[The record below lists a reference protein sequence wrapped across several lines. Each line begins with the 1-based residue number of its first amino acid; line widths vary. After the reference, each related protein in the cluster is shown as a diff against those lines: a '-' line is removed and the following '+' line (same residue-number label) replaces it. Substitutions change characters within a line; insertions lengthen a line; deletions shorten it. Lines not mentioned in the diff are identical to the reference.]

1 MGKNAYFK
9 LDIRDSGVN
18 IQIFPPEEGGKKLD
32 VKEVTEYLDTKG
44 FTSYNLKEI
53 NDAVT
58 VATQEMRQVYVGEG
72 RGIYENEQME
82 VTISSDRML
91 AFCRFYPPSNEGSLM
106 TEKEIIDELNFRNVT
121 EGIHEENI
129 RMFLDDR
136 QYCVDYIL
144 AKGTPPV
151 NGEDAWI
158 EYFFNTNHNLRPKRN
173 EDGSVDYREL
183 NTISRVEEGQ
193 MLAKL
198 HPAVPGKP
206 GKDVCGG
213 AVQGRQEKNLKLD
226 FANNITLSDDRTEI
240 YSNVTGHA
248 SLVNDK
254 VFVADVY
261 DVPADVDNA
270 TGNIVYDG
278 NVTVKGNVKSG
289 FSITAK
295 GDIIIEGVVE
305 AAFLSAGGQIV
316 VKRGINGMSK
326 GRVEAKDNII
336 CKFIE
341 NATVVSGGYIETE
354 CILHSQVSAEADI
367 RVRGKKGFVSGGL
380 IRAGNVVEAQTM
392 GSAMGTITQ
401 IEVGAP
407 PAIKVRYEE
416 LGQSVNKIKQNLDKM
431 RPILVNFNEKL
442 QKKEEVAPERVQQ
455 VQAIARSFKEEQ
467 KNLAEQQEEMKELH
481 EKIQMS
487 NSAKVKIKGTIYPG
501 VTITISEMS
510 KSIKSEHSCT
520 KYVRDRGE
528 IVARPL

>member
-9 LDIRDSGVN
+9 LDIQGVGVTV
-18 IQIFPPEEGGKKLD
+18 QIMPPEEGGKKLD
-32 VKEVTEYLDTKG
+32 IKEVTEYLDARGYDK
-44 FTSYNLKEI
+44 YNLKEL

-58 VATQEMRQVYVGEG
+58 VITQEIRRVYVGEG
-72 RGIYENEQME
+72 RNIPENEQME
-82 VTISSDRML
+82 VTVSSDRML
-91 AFCRFYPPSNEGSLM
+91 VFCRFHAPSDQGKLL
-106 TEKEIIDELNFRNVT
+106 TEQEILEDLQFRNISN
-121 EGIHEENI
+121 GIDIEMI
-129 RMFLDDR
+129 RKFLSDR
-136 QYCVDYIL
+136 QYCTDYIF

-198 HPAVPGKP
+198 HPVVPGKA
-206 GKDVCGG
+206 GVDVCGG
-213 AVQGRQEKNLKLD
+213 PVRGRQEKTARLD
-226 FANNITLSDDRTEI
+226 FANNITLSEDKTEI

-248 SLVNDK
+248 SLVNGK

-261 DVPADVDNA
+261 DVPADVDNT

-289 FSITAK
+289 FSVTAK
-295 GDIIIEGVVE
+295 GDIVIEGVVE
-305 AAFLSAGGQIV
+305 AAFLSAGGQII

-354 CILHSQVSAEADI
+354 CILHSQVSSEADI

-380 IRAGNVVEAQTM
+380 IRAGNLVEAQTM
-392 GSAMGTITQ
+392 GSAMGTVTQ

-407 PAIKVRYEE
+407 PAVKVRYEE
-416 LGQSVNKIKQNLDKM
+416 LSQSISRTKQNLEKM

-442 QKKEEVAPERVQQ
+442 QKKETVSPERIQQ
-455 VQAIARSFKEEQ
+455 VQAIAKSFKEEQ
-467 KNLAEQQEEMKELH
+467 GHLARQQEEMKGLH

-487 NSAKVKIKGTIYPG
+487 CNAKVMIKGTIYPG
-501 VTITISEMS
+501 VTITISDMT

-520 KYVRDRGE
+520 KYVRERGE

>member
-9 LDIRDSGVN
+9 LDIQDAGVTV
-18 IQIFPPEEGGKKLD
+18 QIIPPEEGGRKLD
-32 VKEVTEYLDTKG
+32 VKEVTEYLEAKG
-44 FTSYNLKEI
+44 YINYNLKEL
-53 NDAVT
+53 NDAVA
-58 VATQEMRQVYVGEG
+58 VATQEIHRIYVGES
-72 RGIYENEQME
+72 RNLYENEQME
-82 VTISSDRML
+82 ITISSDRML
-91 AFCRFYPPSNEGSLM
+91 AFCRFHAPSNKGELM
-106 TEKEIIDELNFRNVT
+106 TEQEILNDLQFKNISYGIDMEA
-121 EGIHEENI
+121 IHK
-129 RMFLDDR
+129 FLADR
-136 QYCVDYIL
+136 QYCVDYIF

-151 NGEDAWI
+151 NGEDAWV

-198 HPAVPGKP
+198 HPSVPGKD
-206 GKDVCGG
+206 GIDVCGNP
-213 AVQGRQEKNLKLD
+213 VHGRQEKSMKLD
-226 FANNITLSDDRTEI
+226 FANNITLSDDKTEI

-248 SLVNDK
+248 SLVNGK
-254 VFVADVY
+254 VFVEDVY
-261 DVPADVDNA
+261 DVPADVDNT

-289 FSITAK
+289 FSVRAK
-295 GDIIIEGVVE
+295 GDIIVEGVVE
-305 AAFLSAGGQIV
+305 AAFLSAGGQII

-326 GRVEAKDNII
+326 GRVEAKENII

-341 NATVVSGGYIETE
+341 NATVVSGGFIETG

-380 IRAGNVVEAQTM
+380 IRAGNVIEAQTM

-401 IEVGAP
+401 IEVGVP
-407 PAIKVRYEE
+407 PAVKVRYED
-416 LGQSVNKIKQNLDKM
+416 LSQSVDGIKQNMEKM

-442 QKKEEVAPERVQQ
+442 QKKEAVSPERVQQ
-455 VQAIARSFKEEQ
+455 VQMIAKNFKEAQQQLAQQKEEL
-467 KNLAEQQEEMKELH
+467 KNLY
-481 EKIQMS
+481 EKIQMA
-487 NSAKVKIKGTIYPG
+487 NNAKVKIKGTIYPG
-501 VTITISEMS
+501 VTITISDMS

-520 KYVRDRGE
+520 RYVREHGE

>member
-9 LDIRDSGVN
+9 LDIQETGVK
-18 IQIFPPEEGGKKLD
+18 IQIFPPEDGGRKLD

-44 FTSYNLKEI
+44 FTGYNLKEI
-53 NDAVT
+53 NNAVT
-58 VATQEMRQVYVGEG
+58 QGGQEVRQVYVGEG
-72 RGIYENEQME
+72 RNIYENEQME
-82 VTISSDRML
+82 ITISSDKML
-91 AFCRFYPPSNEGSLM
+91 AFCRFYPPSNNGSLM
-106 TEKEIIDELNFRNVT
+106 SEKEILSDLQFRNVT
-121 EGIHEENI
+121 VGIDNDAI
-129 RMFLDDR
+129 QKFLADR
-136 QYCVDYIL
+136 RYCVDYIF

-158 EYFFNTNHNLRPKRN
+158 EYFFNTNPNLRPKRN

-183 NTISRVEEGQ
+183 NTISHVEEGQ

-198 HPAVPGKP
+198 HPVVPGKP
-206 GKDVCGG
+206 GTDVCGG
-213 AVQGRQEKNLKLD
+213 VVQGRQEKDMKLD

-248 SLVNDK
+248 SLVNGK

-261 DVPADVDNA
+261 EVPADVDNT

-295 GDIIIEGVVE
+295 GDIVIEGVVE
-305 AAFLSAGGQIV
+305 AAFLSAGGQII

-326 GRVEAKDNII
+326 GRVEAKGNLIA
-336 CKFIE
+336 KFIE
-341 NATVVSGGYIETE
+341 NSTVVSGGYIETG
-354 CILHSQVSAEADI
+354 CILHSQVSAEEDI

-380 IRAGNVVEAQTM
+380 IRAGNVVEAQTI
-392 GSAMGTITQ
+392 GSAMGTDTQ

-416 LGQSVNKIKQNLDKM
+416 LSQSVNKIKQNLEKI

-455 VQAIARSFKEEQ
+455 VQALAQSFRQEQ

-487 NSAKVKIKGTIYPG
+487 NNAKVKIKGTIYPG

-520 KYVRDRGE
+520 RYIRERGE

>member
-9 LDIRDSGVN
+9 LDIRDSGVT
-18 IQIFPPEEGGKKLD
+18 IQIFPPEDGGRKLD

-44 FTSYNLKEI
+44 FTGYNLKEI

-58 VATQEMRQVYVGEG
+58 VATQEMRQVWVGEG
-72 RGIYENEQME
+72 RKIYENEQME
-82 VTISSDRML
+82 VTISSDKML
-91 AFCRFYPPSNEGSLM
+91 AFCRFYPPSNEGALM
-106 TEKEIIDELNFRNVT
+106 TEKEILDDLQFRNVS
-121 EGIHEENI
+121 EGIDEDAIHK
-129 RMFLDDR
+129 FLADR
-136 QYCVDYIL
+136 QYCVDYIF

-213 AVQGRQEKNLKLD
+213 PVQGRQEKNLKLD
-226 FANNITLSDDRTEI
+226 FANNITLSDDKTEI

-248 SLVNDK
+248 SLVNGK

-289 FSITAK
+289 FSVSAK
-295 GDIIIEGVVE
+295 GDIVIEGVVE
-305 AAFLSAGGQIV
+305 AAFLKAGGQII

-326 GRVEAKDNII
+326 GRVSAKGNII
-336 CKFIE
+336 AKFIE
-341 NATVVSGGYIETE
+341 NSTVISGGYIETG
-354 CILHSQVSAEADI
+354 CILHSKVSAEADI

-380 IRAGNVVEAQTM
+380 IRAGNVIEAQTM
-392 GSAMGTITQ
+392 GSAMGTDTQ

-407 PAIKVRYEE
+407 PALKVRYEE
-416 LGQSVNKIKQNLDKM
+416 LDQNILKIKQNLDKM

-442 QKKEEVAPERVQQ
+442 QKKEEVPPERVQQ
-455 VQAIARSFKEEQ
+455 VQAIAKSFKQEQ

-487 NSAKVKIKGTIYPG
+487 NNAKVKIKGTIYPG
-501 VTITISEMS
+501 VTITISEVS
-510 KSIKSEHSCT
+510 KNIKSEHSCT
-520 KYVRDRGE
+520 RYVRERGE

>member
-9 LDIRDSGVN
+9 LDIRDAGVM
-18 IQIFPPEEGGKKLD
+18 IQIIPPEDGGKRLD
-32 VKEVTEYLDTKG
+32 IKEVTEYLEAKG
-44 FTSYNLKEI
+44 YDKYNLKEL

-58 VATQEMRQVYVGEG
+58 LPTQEIRQVYVGEG
-72 RGIYENEQME
+72 HNIYQNEQMG

-91 AFCRFYPPSNEGSLM
+91 VFCRFYPPSNQGKLM
-106 TEKEIIDELNFRNVT
+106 TEEDILSDLAQCNVSQGINKEAIQKYLA
-121 EGIHEENI
+121 
-129 RMFLDDR
+129 DR
-136 QYCVDYIL
+136 QYCTEYIF
-144 AKGTPPV
+144 AKGVPPV

-183 NTISRVEEGQ
+183 NTISRVEAGQ

-198 HPAVPGKP
+198 HPIVPGKP
-206 GKDVCGG
+206 GIDVCGG
-213 AVQGRQEKNLKLD
+213 RVQGRQEKNMKLD
-226 FANNITLSDDRTEI
+226 FANNITLSEDKTEI

-248 SLVNDK
+248 SLVNGK

-289 FSITAK
+289 FSVTAK
-295 GDIIIEGVVE
+295 GDIIVEGVVE
-305 AAFLSAGGQIV
+305 AAFLSAGGQII

-341 NATVVSGGYIETE
+341 NAIVISGGYIETG
-354 CILHSQVSAEADI
+354 CILHSKVSAEADI
-367 RVRGKKGFVSGGL
+367 RIRGKKGFVSGGL
-380 IRAGNVVEAQTM
+380 IRAGNVVEAQTI

-401 IEVGAP
+401 VEVGSP
-407 PAIKVRYEE
+407 PAIKVRYDE
-416 LGQSVNKIKQNLDKM
+416 LSQLITTTKQNLEKM

-442 QKKEEVAPERVQQ
+442 QKKENVTPDRVQQ
-455 VQAIARSFKEEQ
+455 VQTIAKNFKAEQ
-467 KNLAEQQEEMKELH
+467 KKLAEQQEEMKKLH

-487 NSAKVKIKGTIYPG
+487 NSAKVKITGTVYPG
-501 VTITISEMS
+501 VTITISDMS
-510 KSIKSEHSCT
+510 KTIKSEHSCT
-520 KYVRDRGE
+520 KYVRERGE
-528 IVARPL
+528 IVARPM